1 MEFIVLLDLL
11 HSLTLELKLKSLQ
24 YEFLKM
30 FYKMGS

>member
-11 HSLTLELKLKSLQ
+11 HSLTLEFKLKSLG